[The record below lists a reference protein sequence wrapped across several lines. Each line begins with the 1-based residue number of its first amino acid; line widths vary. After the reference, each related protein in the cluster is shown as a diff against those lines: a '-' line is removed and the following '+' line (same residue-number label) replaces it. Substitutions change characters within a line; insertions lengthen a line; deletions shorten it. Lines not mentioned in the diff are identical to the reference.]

1 MTSDTVD
8 DAVAVDS
15 GDLSLSDQVEATTA
29 NAIRRDGQPLSK
41 VVVPPLVMFV
51 VVVGLW
57 YFVSYA
63 LMSERRRNIA
73 LPPLHRVVQE
83 GLFPLWDDKTG
94 LRPILTAML
103 TTGRVALIGLAISV
117 TLGMLVAILMN
128 FSKSIERA
136 VFPYAVVIQTLPI
149 LALVPI
155 IILWFDFGLKSR
167 VLACV
172 LIAIFPIITNTLF
185 GLQSA
190 DRTHHDLFT
199 LNRTSRVTRLIK
211 MELPGALPA
220 TFTGLRIAAGGSVIG
235 AIVGDF
241 FFRKGDLGIGR
252 LMDNYQKDLRV
263 EELFVAAGVSSL
275 FGVVIFVIFGWLSNR
290 ALRSWHDSVR
300 TRT

>member
-1 MTSDTVD
+1 MSDGGAVLPGSPSGVFGTATSETRVGR
-8 DAVAVDS
+8 VKGES
-15 GDLSLSDQVEATTA
+15 TPKWKL
-29 NAIRRDGQPLSK
+29 
-41 VVVPPLVMFV
+41 VVPPLAMFGV
-51 VVVGLW
+51 VIGLW
-57 YFVSYA
+57 YLVSYA
-63 LMSERRRNIA
+63 FMTERRRNIA
-73 LPPLHRVVQE
+73 LPPPHQVVSD
-83 GLFPLWDDKTG
+83 GLLPIWDAKTG
-94 LRPILTAML
+94 LRPILQAMT
-103 TTGRVALIGLAISV
+103 TTGRVALIGLLISV
-117 TLGMLVAILMN
+117 TLGMLVAIVMN

-190 DRTHHDLFT
+190 DRMHHDLFT
-199 LNRTSRVTRLIK
+199 LNRTNRLTRLIK
-211 MELPGALPA
+211 MELPGAMPA
-220 TFTGLRIAAGGSVIG
+220 IFTGLRIAAGGCVIG

-275 FGVVIFVIFGWLSNR
+275 FGVSIFVIFGWLANR
-290 ALRSWHDSVR
+290 VLRSWHDSVR
-300 TRT
+300 ART